1 MKPITQL
8 KPLEVKSTIGKHVLA
23 DGYDFV
29 LDMKKSHGSWIHDAV
44 SGNELLD
51 FFTGFA
57 SMPLGFNHP
66 SMIEDEQFKEDLY
79 WAALTN
85 PANADV
91 YTEQYARFV
100 DTFGRVGIP
109 EYLPHAFFIS
119 GGGLAVENAIKV
131 AMDWKVQKNF
141 QKGHRKEKGFKV
153 IHFEQAFHGRT
164 GYTLSITN
172 TQPNKTKWFAQFQ
185 DWPRIINPKIV
196 FPFSDS
202 GLEDLIRR
210 ENLAI
215 QQIKQAFKDHPDDI
229 CAIILEPIQGEGG
242 DNHFRQEF
250 LEALRTQCDENDC
263 LLIFDEVQTGVAMTG
278 KFWAHQHFGE
288 KARPDLIAFGKKM
301 QICGILGGGKINEV
315 ETNCFHVSS
324 RINSTWG
331 GSLTDMVRSEKILR
345 IIEEDQLED
354 HVTQMGKVLQNALH
368 NLQGIFD
375 NISNVRGR
383 GLFCAFDL
391 KSGQEVQ
398 DLLKACYRNQLILLS
413 CGERSVRFRPPLNVK
428 ESEIKVME
436 ERLFMA
442 LKSLTA

>member
-1 MKPITQL
+1 
-8 KPLEVKSTIGKHVLA
+8 
-23 DGYDFV
+23 
-29 LDMKKSHGSWIHDAV
+29 
-44 SGNELLD
+44 
-51 FFTGFA
+51 
-57 SMPLGFNHP
+57 
-66 SMIEDEQFKEDLY
+66 
-79 WAALTN
+79 
-85 PANADV
+85 
-91 YTEQYARFV
+91 
-100 DTFGRVGIP
+100 
-109 EYLPHAFFIS
+109 
-119 GGGLAVENAIKV
+119 
-131 AMDWKVQKNF
+131 
-141 QKGHRKEKGFKV
+141 
-153 IHFEQAFHGRT
+153 
-164 GYTLSITN
+164 
-172 TQPNKTKWFAQFQ
+172 
-185 DWPRIINPKIV
+185 
-196 FPFSDS
+196 
-202 GLEDLIRR
+202 
-210 ENLAI
+210 
-215 QQIKQAFKDHPDDI
+215 
-229 CAIILEPIQGEGG
+229 
-242 DNHFRQEF
+242 
-250 LEALRTQCDENDC
+250 
-263 LLIFDEVQTGVAMTG
+263 
-278 KFWAHQHFGE
+278 
-288 KARPDLIAFGKKM
+288 M

-354 HVTQMGKVLQNALH
+354 HVTQMGKILQNALH